1 MVGRRFFKTTA
12 IGLLLVLSIPFCL
25 WAEGS
30 LSMEYSLFETIYRTK
45 DDSSYLFSERLA
57 GSALLSYA
65 SRGNANVRSE
75 TSLRISF
82 PELSLPVGGVT
93 LQMPLIGLENA
104 YLKARFPSFRLTAG
118 KTRLSWGDGVLFNS
132 GDLIFESLDTAVD
145 LSLSE
150 LRSSTTYLA
159 ALLYP
164 IDAFSFAEV
173 VYLPSSGSLEDM
185 GAGGRLYLT
194 SGSMKYEAGY
204 LFKGDTDSHSGY
216 LSIQG
221 NLGFDWYLATSSS
234 YVDAVSDLSDEW
246 NISAGLFSLVPIDRE
261 RTLSVRLETL
271 LRPFGVYEEGTSG
284 EPYWLYLYPELSL
297 KASSSLS
304 VSLRAIISPVDASAS
319 VSTMFDWN
327 VLQGFSLTGYLLTEL
342 GEEDDTFSFSPSTGD
357 VHGLVAAIGVRY
369 LY

>member
-1 MVGRRFFKTTA
+1 MVGRRFFRTTA
-12 IGLLLVLSIPFCL
+12 IGLLLVLGIPFCL
-25 WAEGS
+25 WAEGT
-30 LSMEYSLFETIYRTK
+30 LSMEYSLFDSLYRTK
-45 DDSSYLFSERLA
+45 VDDAYQLKENLA

-65 SRGNANVRSE
+65 SVGNANVRSE

-93 LQMPLIGLENA
+93 LQMPLIGLEDA
-104 YLKARFPSFRLTAG
+104 YIKARFPSFRLTAG

-145 LSLSE
+145 LSASE
-150 LRSSTTYLA
+150 LRNTTTWLFS
-159 ALLYP
+159 LLYP

-173 VYLPSSGSLEDM
+173 VYLPSFGSLEDI

-204 LFKGDTDSHSGY
+204 LFKGEADSHSGY
-216 LSIQG
+216 LSLQG

-234 YVDAVSDLSDEW
+234 YVDTLSDLSGQW
-246 NISAGLFSLVPIDRE
+246 NISAGLFFLIPIDRA
-261 RTLSVRLETL
+261 RTLSVRFESLV
-271 LRPFGVYEEGTSG
+271 RPFGEYEEGTTG

-297 KASSSLS
+297 KASDSLS

-319 VSTMFDWN
+319 ISTAFDWN
-327 VLQGFSLTGYLLTEL
+327 VLQGFSLTGYLLAGL
-342 GEEDDTFSFSPSTGD
+342 GDGNDTFSFSPSDGEI
-357 VHGLVAAIGVRY
+357 HGLAAAIGVRY